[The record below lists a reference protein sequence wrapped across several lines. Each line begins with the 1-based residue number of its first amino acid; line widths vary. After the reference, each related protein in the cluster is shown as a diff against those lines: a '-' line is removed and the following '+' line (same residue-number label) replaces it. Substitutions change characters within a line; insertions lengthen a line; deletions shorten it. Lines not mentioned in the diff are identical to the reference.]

1 MRRLLIVLTVFLISL
16 PADPQQR
23 VRVTN
28 PGPPTS
34 NTAETIA
41 CNAGVS
47 PCTVGAAA
55 TDILNN
61 STLGRMGCIVQN
73 VNTTDFFCK
82 KATAASSA
90 ASTTNMDF
98 LLKAASAANKGDG
111 GIYSCDSAGVV
122 YTGPINC
129 TGSAGGG
136 TLIASAQR

>member
-1 MRRLLIVLTVFLISL
+1 MRRLLIGLTVLLITLS
-16 PADPQQR
+16 ADAQQP
-23 VRVTN
+23 VKVTN
-28 PGPPTS
+28 PGPPGS

-41 CNAGVS
+41 GNA
-47 PCTVGAAA
+47 
-55 TDILNN
+55 
-61 STLGRMGCIVQN
+61 
-73 VNTTDFFCK
+73 TDFFCK
-82 KATAASSA
+82 KATAAGSA

-136 TLIASAQR
+136 TLVASAQR

>member
-1 MRRLLIVLTVFLISL
+1 MRRLLIGLTVLLITLS
-16 PADPQQR
+16 ADAQQP
-23 VRVTN
+23 VKVTN
-28 PGPPTS
+28 PGPPGS

-47 PCTVGAAA
+47 PCTIGAAA
-55 TDILNN
+55 TNVLNN
-61 STLGRMGCIVQN
+61 STSGRKGCILQN
-73 VNTTDFFCK
+73 VNATDFFCK
-82 KATAASSA
+82 KATAAGSA

-136 TLIASAQR
+136 TLVASAQR